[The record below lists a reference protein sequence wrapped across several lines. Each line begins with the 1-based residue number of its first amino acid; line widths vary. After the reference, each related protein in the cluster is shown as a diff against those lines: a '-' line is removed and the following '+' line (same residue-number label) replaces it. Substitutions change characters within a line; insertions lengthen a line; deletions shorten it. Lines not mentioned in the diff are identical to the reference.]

1 MFFHIFYTRF
11 LNTSQVFLATFCA
24 LRKKKG
30 GGRVMNVNDYE
41 MLMTQ
46 GVICNKTPVAQSD
59 KLRRTINVTFL
70 ILTTV

>member
-11 LNTSQVFLATFCA
+11 LNTSQVFLATFFE
-24 LRKKKG
+24 KKKG
-30 GGRVMNVNDYE
+30 VGGRVMNINDYE

-59 KLRRTINVTFL
+59 KLRRAINVTFL